1 MYLLTDYKLLKREL
15 WNQKTKASWEKHRK
29 PKRWSN
35 IKKKKNKKKNKD
47 RVRRYNNV

>member
-15 WNQKTKASWEKHRK
+15 WNWKTKASLEKHRK

-35 IKKKKNKKKNKD
+35 IKKKKKKQKQSKKI
-47 RVRRYNNV
+47 